1 MTYGRG
7 GTLRHRTEV
16 KLPKRRTE
24 ASDAS
29 WAVGEDPS
37 DSCRDSRQ
45 RRYRCCRMTCQSE
58 RPRLRSNRRPH
69 RWVRLFSHPYDRKD
83 EKDPSGPPV
92 FSDPYGSPSS
102 QFDGRVPARSHPAV
116 ERPGNGF
123 RTSLTG
129 RTGKRS
135 VLPQGVRTVF
145 SV

>member
-1 MTYGRG
+1 M
-7 GTLRHRTEV
+7 
-16 KLPKRRTE
+16 LPNDLSVRETSAEEQQKA
-24 ASDAS
+24 ASMGA
-29 WAVGEDPS
+29 A
-37 DSCRDSRQ
+37 
-45 RRYRCCRMTCQSE
+45 
-58 RPRLRSNRRPH
+58 
-69 RWVRLFSHPYDRKD
+69 FSHPYDRKD

-102 QFDGRVPARSHPAV
+102 QFDGRVPARSNPAV

-135 VLPQGVRTVF
+135 VLPQGVRAVF